1 MCPNYTFRTFI
12 EEIRSVG
19 VWEAKMMPPQNWNV
33 TSFDSGSQAK
43 TTQAIFFF
51 ITKMIWY
58 DQMLRQAKKNDAQK
72 CNSGL

>member
-19 VWEAKMMPPQNWNV
+19 VWEAKMMWPQNWNV

-43 TTQAIFFF
+43 TTQAIFFYH
-51 ITKMIWY
+51 KNDMIWPN
-58 DQMLRQAKKNDAQK
+58 AEAGKKNDAQK